1 MRGRMGG
8 MDTQQQV
15 IELLAEQNQ
24 LLKKYLWRVR
34 FSLSALLLLTTGVA
48 ILLGVVAY
56 RQHTARTS
64 AAFVVPTGF
73 GGPVQPAL
81 PPNYSPATP
90 YQFTPVI
97 PTSGSGQ
104 VQPLPTDPVK

>member
-1 MRGRMGG
+1 
-8 MDTQQQV
+8 MDTQQQI

-56 RQHTARTS
+56 RQHTAR
-64 AAFVVPTGF
+64 AAAAVVVPTAF
-73 GGPVQPAL
+73 VGPVPPVL
-81 PPNYSPATP
+81 PPNSPASP
-90 YQFTPVI
+90 YQYLLPI
-97 PTSGSGQ
+97 PAGGSGQ
-104 VQPLPTDPVK
+104 AQPVLTDPPK